1 MLGTLRCPI
10 NSKWER
16 VFDDFVAVD
25 AQVMTEKEAD
35 VAGAAQAIHENA
47 TIGCLVVVLYADD
60 PAGFSPA
67 GPWAL
72 THRDQLRTRPR
83 ASGVAFRQKRP
94 GRFPRNDPLCGAF
107 CSRCRHIRLAI
118 LAANKG

>member
-1 MLGTLRCPI
+1 MLGTLSSPI

-47 TIGCLVVVLYADD
+47 TVGCLVVVYM
-60 PAGFSPA
+60 
-67 GPWAL
+67 L
-72 THRDQLRTRPR
+72 TIRRDFLQLVL
-83 ASGVAFRQKRP
+83 GH
-94 GRFPRNDPLCGAF
+94 
-107 CSRCRHIRLAI
+107 SRIVI
-118 LAANKG
+118 G